1 MEGKGF
7 SLVLAKKHRRCSP
20 GRRESLTL
28 RQGEEK
34 SWGRGALLARRAPG
48 CSLHEP
54 SSELSQGNGSSQ
66 VSLADVGAF
75 DNADSRL
82 PTISGSLE
90 MGWGEF

>member
-1 MEGKGF
+1 MEAKGF
-7 SLVLAKKHRRCSP
+7 SLVLAKQHRRCSP

-28 RQGEEK
+28 RQGEKE
-34 SWGRGALLARRAPG
+34 SWGRAALVARRTPG
-48 CSLHEP
+48 CSLRES

-66 VSLADVGAF
+66 VSLAGVGTF

-82 PTISGSLE
+82 PTISDSLE